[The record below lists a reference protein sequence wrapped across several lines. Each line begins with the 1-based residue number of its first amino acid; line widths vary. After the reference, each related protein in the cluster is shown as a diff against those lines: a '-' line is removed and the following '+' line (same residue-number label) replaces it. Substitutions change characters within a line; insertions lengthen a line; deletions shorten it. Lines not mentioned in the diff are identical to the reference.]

1 MGKKTNAGRFECGY
15 PKVTTENLTSWTL
28 SKREKPP
35 KTNFQR
41 CPYIDLS
48 SGSGQGGRLFWR
60 VLLFLYEIYHGK
72 PENSTRFF
80 MKFAVFFNRVRAHR
94 IVRSERQTRTVLK
107 GRRTRLEGDIPPRPP
122 ALASFPGTLALA
134 QAFAP
139 NLVVTAAIS
148 RLDAPALASFSG
160 KAPPVPSLH
169 GAPKRFFSLFSPK
182 RT

>member
-134 QAFAP
+134 PQAFAP
-139 NLVVTAAIS
+139 DLVTAAIS
-148 RLDAPALASFSG
+148 RPRPL
-160 KAPPVPSLH
+160 PSPHSRGHSPSHRRLH
-169 GAPKRFFSLFSPK
+169 PTLL
-182 RT
+182 